1 MSDQKPSVGR
11 VVHYY
16 DNEVENQN
24 KPGPYVGFIS
34 AVHSDTCCTLSF
46 VMPWDTTVGVAS
58 SCMRKDA
65 AGEKAARYWEWPPR
79 V

>member
-16 DNEVENQN
+16 DEAIDNQN
-24 KPGPYVGFIS
+24 KPGPYPALIT
-34 AVHSDTCCTLSF
+34 AVHSDTCCTLGAIL
-46 VMPWDTTVGVAS
+46 PWNTNVVVAS

-65 AGEKAARYWEWPPR
+65 AGGMPRYWEWPPR